1 MQARYVINIGR
12 QFGSGGRRIGE
23 LLAARLGIR
32 LYDKELISLAA
43 ERSGFD
49 VEHFEKADERER
61 KGVLSTLLGLFRTPY
76 VGGFVPARDPLS
88 NDALFQIQSDVIRHV
103 AEEESCI
110 FVGRCADYILR
121 DHPRALNIFVTASDE
136 ARIRR
141 IVERRGCSEAEARDC
156 MERIDARRADYYNY
170 YSSRTWG
177 AAATYHLCIDSSV
190 AGDERTAE
198 YILAYAVQKLNLTIR
213 P

>member
-1 MQARYVINIGR
+1 MQEPFVINIGR

-32 LYDKELISLAA
+32 LYDKELINLAA
-43 ERSGFD
+43 EQSGFGI
-49 VEHFEKADERER
+49 EHFEKADEQER
-61 KGVLSTLLGLFRTPY
+61 KGMLTTLIGWSRTLA
-76 VGGFVPARDPLS
+76 GGFTPTRDPLS
-88 NDALFQIQSDVIRHV
+88 NEALFKIQSDVIRSV
-103 AEEESCI
+103 AERESCI

-141 IVERRGCSEAEARDC
+141 ITDRSGCSEEEARRLL
-156 MERIDARRADYYNY
+156 ERVDAGRAHYYDYYT
-170 YSSRTWG
+170 SRTWG
-177 AAATYHLCIDSSV
+177 AAATYHLCIDSSA
-190 AGDERTAE
+190 AGDEQTAE
-198 YILAYAVQKLNLTIR
+198 FILACAAHKLNLNIR